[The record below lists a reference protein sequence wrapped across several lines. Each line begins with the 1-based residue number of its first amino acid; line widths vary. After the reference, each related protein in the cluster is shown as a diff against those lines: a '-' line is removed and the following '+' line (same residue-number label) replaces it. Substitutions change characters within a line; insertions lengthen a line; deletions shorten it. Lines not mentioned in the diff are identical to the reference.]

1 MRSLY
6 KFFHICA
13 SGPRSVNYQHICLLL
28 LILVAPTRFSATSVK
43 AQSVHPVLVSLNSA
57 GTGTGNRS
65 SGDLGAYRISADG
78 RYIVFSSDASDLV
91 PNDTNAWTDVF
102 VRDMATGVT
111 RLVSVTPTGVSGDYT
126 SWGAGISGN
135 GRYVFFTSLASDL
148 ILNDTNGAADV
159 YVRDLQTDTTRL
171 VSRDRT
177 NTKSGFGYS
186 VAHAITP
193 DGRYVLFYSAATDL
207 VSVPRTEPLGN
218 SVFVR
223 DLQAGTTRLVSIN
236 KEGTAWSNRNANPV
250 AITPDGRY
258 VTFSSA
264 ATDITDDDPTDQND
278 VFVRDT
284 LTNTT
289 RLVSVATTG
298 TSGNGAALGGTM
310 SDSGRYIFFTSTATN
325 LTTTTDINSQ
335 FDYFVRDTQAGTTTL
350 ISINKAGT
358 ASGRSTQNPNSFF
371 HSLAVTPDGRYVAF
385 TSQADDLVDNDQN
398 GSNDDVF
405 LRDLQTSMTRLVSVG
420 LLARSGNFG
429 GQQPSISADGR
440 YVAFESFATDLVNVP
455 DFVGGLTSDVFVRDM
470 QAGATVLGSIN
481 HDGTSTSNDSAFAP
495 HISADGRRVVF
506 YSRASNIVPNDV
518 NGLDGK
524 DVFAFDPIFPP
535 TSHLQFSAAAYT
547 AGEDDGQATITVT
560 RTDSSLGA
568 VSIKYLTSDGTAR
581 AGSDYTAVSGTLTFA
596 AGDTTPK
603 TFTIPIIN
611 DTLPEANETINLSFV
626 APTGDAAVGAPV
638 LAVLTITDN
647 DPQPTL
653 HVSNVNVPEGGT
665 SATINAIFRV
675 TLSDASSTTIT
686 VTYGTADGTAAASSD
701 YEATAGSLTFNPGET
716 SKNVSVN
723 VFGDTSVETDETFA
737 LKLMN
742 PVGATTGA
750 GGTGTIKNDD
760 PGTQFNV
767 NGSVNDPST
776 GGVSGVTITLHLEQ
790 ADTTLTTQ
798 TDANGNYMF
807 INLPFGQNRVMMAAS
822 KAGLSFSPP
831 SEGIVSSSSLSGNH
845 TINFLSGTL
854 YLANLTGAQVV
865 PPTNSNGQG
874 FGTLTLSLDE
884 KKASVDL
891 NSGALSGFQTQ
902 AHIHSSTDPGVNGP
916 IQFTLPSGLVRN
928 FLITMT
934 PAQVQLL
941 KAGQLYFD
949 VHTNLFTGGEIRG
962 QLLPLP
968 PPAVQ
973 FSAAS
978 YNVEESAG
986 QVTLTITRVG
996 DTSSALSVDYQ
1007 TSDTDTFTVGC
1018 SDTVNNRGAA
1028 YARCDFA
1035 TAVGTVS
1042 FAPGVTS
1049 KNITIPVIDDAIV
1062 EVNENFQVRLT
1073 NAVGAALNTN
1083 STTAVT
1089 ISDNDQ
1095 AGQPNPVVSSFSFF
1109 VRQQYL
1115 DFLSREPDQNGFNAW
1130 LDLLNGCPNAFNSP
1144 STPSGCD
1151 RLYVSGEGFF
1161 RSQEFQLKGFYV
1173 FRFYKVAFN
1182 RLPEYSEVVSDMS
1195 YVAGRTAE
1203 EVYARKAQLATLIT
1217 QRQEFQTL
1225 YGGMSNAQYV
1235 SLLMNRYNLQEV
1247 VTPDPASPDGSL
1259 KVTLT
1264 GTELTNRLNANTL
1277 TRAQVLRAVADSDA
1291 VGAAEFNHAF
1301 VGMQYYG
1308 YLRRKPDQD
1317 GFNAWLSVLQAG
1329 DVRTMVNG
1337 FLNSTEY
1344 KLRFGQP

>member
-1 MRSLY
+1 M
-6 KFFHICA
+6 
-13 SGPRSVNYQHICLLL
+13 
-28 LILVAPTRFSATSVK
+28 
-43 AQSVHPVLVSLNSA
+43 NSA
-57 GTGTGNRS
+57 GTATGNRS
-65 SGDLGAYRISADG
+65 SGDSGDYRISADG
-78 RYIVFSSDASDLV
+78 RYIVFSSDASDIV
-91 PNDTNAWTDVF
+91 PNDTNVWPDVF

-111 RLVSVTPTGVSGDYT
+111 RLVSVTQTGVSGNHS
-126 SWGAGISGN
+126 SWGAIISGN
-135 GRYVFFTSLASDL
+135 GRYVLFNSFASDF
-148 ILNDTNGAADV
+148 ILSDTNGTADV

-186 VAHAITP
+186 LAHAITP

-207 VSVPRTEPLGN
+207 VSVPGTEPPGY

-223 DLQAGTTRLVSIN
+223 DLQTGTTRLVSIN
-236 KEGTAWSNRNANPV
+236 KEGTAWINRNANPV
-250 AITPDGRY
+250 VITPDGRY
-258 VTFSSA
+258 VTFTSA
-264 ATDITDDDPTDQND
+264 ATDITNDDPTDQND
-278 VFVRDT
+278 VFVRDMQT
-284 LTNTT
+284 DTT

-298 TSGNGAALGGTM
+298 TSGDSSSEGGTM
-310 SDSGRYIFFTSTATN
+310 SDNGRYIFFTSRASN
-325 LTTTTDINSQ
+325 LTTTPDTNSDA
-335 FDYFVRDTQAGTTTL
+335 DYFVRDTQAGTTTL
-350 ISINKAGT
+350 ISVNKAGT
-358 ASGRSTQNPNSFF
+358 ASGRNTQNPNGFF
-371 HSLAVTPDGRYVAF
+371 SSLAVTPDGRHIAF

-405 LRDLQTSMTRLVSVG
+405 VRDLQTSMTRLVSVG
-420 LLARSGNFG
+420 LLGRSGNFG
-429 GQQPSISADGR
+429 GRNPSISADGR
-440 YVAFESFATDLVNVP
+440 YVAFESLATDLVNVP
-455 DFVGGLTSDVFVRDM
+455 DFVGGLTSDVFVRDL

-481 HDGTSTSNDSAFAP
+481 QGGTATPNDSAFAP
-495 HISADGRRVVF
+495 RISADGRRVVY
-506 YSRASNIVPNDV
+506 YSRASNIVANDV
-518 NGLDGK
+518 NGPDGK
-524 DVFAFDPIFPP
+524 DVFTFDPVFPP
-535 TSHLQFSAAAYT
+535 TSHLQFSAATYT
-547 AGEDDGQATITVT
+547 VGEGEEHATISVT

-568 VSIKYLTSDGTAR
+568 VSVNYATSDGTAR
-581 AGSDYTAVSGTLTFA
+581 AGRDYIASSGTLTFA

-603 TFTIPIIN
+603 TFNIPIIN
-611 DTLPEANETINLSFV
+611 DTLSEANETINLSFTS
-626 APTGDAAVGAPV
+626 PTGDAAVGTPAQ
-638 LAVLTITDN
+638 AVLTITDN
-647 DPQPTL
+647 DPLPAL

-665 SATINAIFRV
+665 GETINAIFRV
-675 TLSDASSTTIT
+675 TLSAASSTTIT
-686 VTYGTADGTAAASSD
+686 VTYGTADGTALAGSD
-701 YEATAGSLTFNPGET
+701 YEAIAGSLTFNPGET
-716 SKNVSVN
+716 SKTVSVN
-723 VFGDTSVETDETFA
+723 VSGDTSVETDETFT

-750 GGTGTIKNDD
+750 GGTGTITNDD

-767 NGSVNDPST
+767 SGSVNDPST
-776 GGVSGVTITLHLEQ
+776 GGVSGVTITLHLDQ
-790 ADTTLTTQ
+790 AGTTLTTQ

-807 INLPFGQNRVMMAAS
+807 INLPLGQNRVIVTPL
-822 KAGLSFSPP
+822 KTGLSFSPT
-831 SEGIVSSSSLSGNH
+831 SSGIVSTSSIGGNN

-865 PPTNSNGQG
+865 PPNNSNGEG

-891 NSGALSGFQTQ
+891 NPGTLSGFQRQ
-902 AHIHSSTDPGVNGP
+902 AHIHSSTGPGANGP

-928 FLITMT
+928 FLITLT

-949 VHTNLFTGGEIRG
+949 VHTDLFTGGEIRG

-978 YNVEESAG
+978 YSVEESAG
-986 QVTLTITRVG
+986 QIILTVTRAG
-996 DTSSALSVDYQ
+996 DTSGALSVDYQ

-1018 SDTVNNRGAA
+1018 SDTVNNRGGA

-1042 FAPGVTS
+1042 FAPGETS
-1049 KNITIPVIDDAIV
+1049 KNITIPIIDDAIV
-1062 EVNENFQVRLT
+1062 EADENFHVRLT
-1073 NAVGAALNTN
+1073 NAVGATLNTN
-1083 STTAVT
+1083 STIAVT
-1089 ISDNDQ
+1089 IRDNDQ

-1130 LDLLNGCPNAFNSP
+1130 LGLLNGCPDAFNGP

-1151 RLYVSGEGFF
+1151 RIYVSGEGFF

-1195 YVAGRTAE
+1195 FVAGRTAE

-1225 YGGMSNAQYV
+1225 YDEISNAQYV
-1235 SLLMNRYNLQEV
+1235 SVLMNRYNLQEV

-1264 GTELTNRLNANTL
+1264 STELTNRLNANTL

-1291 VGAAEFNHAF
+1291 VSTAEFNHAF

-1317 GFNAWLSVLQAG
+1317 GFNAWLSVLQSG